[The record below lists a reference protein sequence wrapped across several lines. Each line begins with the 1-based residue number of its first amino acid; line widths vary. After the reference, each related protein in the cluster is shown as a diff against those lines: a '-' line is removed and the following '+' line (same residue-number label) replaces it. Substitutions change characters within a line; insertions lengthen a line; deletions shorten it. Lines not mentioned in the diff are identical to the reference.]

1 MASSE
6 WGKKIPE
13 HLLPIRYSP
22 LPIRSSIQ
30 LAWRLRLVV
39 AERVE
44 RVGAMQK
51 ARDRGAGEYR
61 TGSREEHRLAQLL
74 VPAPHADREPLVAVE
89 AGVAEDELPL
99 LAELRRAR
107 AQRCLHHHLDRDPG
121 CPVGAVHAPPAARP
135 VEADIDLRAAIALP
149 GPVPGDRLE
158 IDCAHH

>member
-13 HLLPIRYSP
+13 HLLPIRYSS

-51 ARDRGAGEYR
+51 ALDRGAGDDR
-61 TGSREEHRLAQLL
+61 RGSGEEHRLAQLL

-89 AGVAEDELPL
+89 AGVAQNELPL
-99 LAELRRAR
+99 LLEFGRAR
-107 AQRCLHHHLDRDPG
+107 AQRRLHHHLDRDPG
-121 CPVGAVHAPPAARP
+121 RPVGPFHAASTARP
-135 VEADIDLRAAIALP
+135 VEAHIDLRPAVALP
-149 GPVPGDRLE
+149 GPVPGDGLK
-158 IDCAHH
+158 